1 MKGTRKR
8 LLQINS
14 FSHHQATLSY
24 ILLNTDMIGC
34 NFSCP
39 RSNAMGNPSPAFS
52 NQIISKI
59 TVLPCI
65 YSKPVLSSCVKN
77 TKTCKKQSL
86 PSQSLIHAP
95 CLILTPKALAL
106 KYLLRWVKRPQ
117 RKSNKGPLI
126 TVIEANT

>member
-1 MKGTRKR
+1 MLLFKASTELLVSGT
-8 LLQINS
+8 
-14 FSHHQATLSY
+14 
-24 ILLNTDMIGC
+24 
-34 NFSCP
+34 
-39 RSNAMGNPSPAFS
+39 
-52 NQIISKI
+52 
-59 TVLPCI
+59 
-65 YSKPVLSSCVKN
+65 KN

-95 CLILTPKALAL
+95 CLILTPKALTL